1 MSLKNSK
8 TTTSFIEWSEFKS
21 LISKLE
27 RDQEYKFCLLITI
40 GVFTALRISDLLTL
54 KYSDIYENEI
64 LILTEK
70 KTSKNR
76 SIKINSD
83 LQEIVKRIVNTMGVE
98 DLNQL
103 IFLNKYGTKAIN
115 KSYVNVKLK
124 ELFRKYNVR
133 IDGNISSHTFRK
145 TLGRR
150 VMEKNDYSNQYLI
163 LLSELFNHS
172 SPTITR
178 RYLGIRD
185 KEIHDIYDSISL

>member
-1 MSLKNSK
+1 MSLKGSK
-8 TTTSFIEWSEFKS
+8 TTTTFIEWQNFKS

-27 RDQEYKFCLLITI
+27 RDQEYKFCLLISI

-54 KYSDIYENEI
+54 KYADIYEKEI
-64 LILTEK
+64 LLLKEK
-70 KTSKNR
+70 KTDKHR
-76 SIKINSD
+76 SIKINAD
-83 LQEIVKRIVNTMGVE
+83 LQEIVKRIVKSMEIE

-103 IFLNKYGTKAIN
+103 IFLNRYGTKAIN

>member
-1 MSLKNSK
+1 MSLKGSK
-8 TTTSFIEWSEFKS
+8 TTTTFIEWQNFKS

-27 RDQEYKFCLLITI
+27 RDQEYKFCLLISI

-54 KYSDIYENEI
+54 KYADIYEKEI
-64 LILTEK
+64 LLLKEK
-70 KTSKNR
+70 KTDKHR
-76 SIKINSD
+76 SIKINAD
-83 LQEIVKRIVNTMGVE
+83 LQEIVKRIVKSMEVE

-103 IFLNKYGTKAIN
+103 IFLNRYGTKAIN

>member
-1 MSLKNSK
+1 MSLKGSK
-8 TTTSFIEWSEFKS
+8 TTTTFIQWSDFKS

-27 RDQEYKFCLLITI
+27 RDQEYKFCLLISI
-40 GVFTALRISDLLTL
+40 GVFTGLRISDLLTL
-54 KYSDIYENEI
+54 KYSDLFDKEI
-64 LILTEK
+64 LILKEK
-70 KTSKNR
+70 KTDKHR
-76 SIKINSD
+76 SIKINAD
-83 LQEIVKRIVNTMGVE
+83 LQEILKRIVKSMELE

-103 IFLNKYGTKAIN
+103 IFLNRYGTKAIN